1 MVVQAID
8 RCYRIGQTK
17 KVMAYKMICKD
28 TIKEKIIKYQ
38 ETKKQ
43 LSDDIIQTD
52 ESFVKNLS
60 KESITDLFS

>member
-1 MVVQAID
+1 MQAID
-8 RCYRIGQTK
+8 RCYCKGQTK
-17 KVMAYKMICKD
+17 KVMAYKMMYKD
-28 TIKEKIIKYQ
+28 TIEEKIIKYQ